1 MADIYYETDL
11 YTDDEVKDRYIKEIM
26 SKDSRAIDK
35 SFVDLVLGR
44 SSIRVTR
51 KCYMS
56 VSLTCDKYVAV
67 HYSAHKKV
75 EETTGYTVTRNVGPM
90 NGVDYKVSE
99 NTKKV
104 TYTDENDYSKKF
116 YDVSESF
123 TVCVDNNFSLRGEL
137 PKRAGDTRE
146 MPAVYSGVPKFT
158 GVTAEMEKKLS
169 SSSGCSSQV
178 NSCRNDIND
187 SAKSTGY
194 KVDSCKFKH
203 ATVSNIVVKSVHY
216 YVLYYVSVSYNGQF
230 YTCELCHDSLKKG
243 VDVCNKGA
251 DFPRSS
257 ELENRLE
264 SAVAEGESNKRKARV
279 VTIPTT
285 IIGIVGIIMS
295 FAFVFKFGF
304 GEALGMV
311 VASLVFNI
319 WYMWWASSRLPEATN
334 EKIKKINEQYAR
346 GEYIHDVTMPEI
358 NMLSLIAKSLLLTF
372 WNVLVICSNFLA

>member
-75 EETTGYTVTRNVGPM
+75 EETTGYTVTKRTDAMGID
-90 NGVDYKVSE
+90 DYKISE

-137 PKRAGDTRE
+137 PKRAGDVE
-146 MPAVYSGVPKFT
+146 VMPAVYSGVPKFT

-169 SSSGCSSQV
+169 SASGCSSQV
-178 NSCRNDIND
+178 SSCRSDIND

-216 YVLYYVSVSYNGQF
+216 YVQYYVSVSYNGQF
-230 YTCELCHDSLKKG
+230 YTCEFCHDSVKKG

-279 VTIPTT
+279 VTIPATV
-285 IIGIVGIIMS
+285 IGVIGIIMS
-295 FAFVFKFGF
+295 FVAIFKIGF
-304 GEALGMV
+304 GAVIG
-311 VASLVFNI
+311 SLVFNI
-319 WYMWWASSRLPEATN
+319 VYMWWAFSRLPNATN
-334 EKIKKINEQYAR
+334 EKIEKINEQYAR

-358 NMLSLIAKSLLLTF
+358 KMFSLILKSLLLTF
-372 WNVLVICSNFLA
+372 WNVLIICANFLA

>member
-75 EETTGYTVTRNVGPM
+75 EETTGYTVTKRTDAMGID
-90 NGVDYKVSE
+90 DYKISE

-116 YDVSESF
+116 YDVSEGF

-146 MPAVYSGVPKFT
+146 MPAVYSGVTKFT
-158 GVTAEMEKKLS
+158 GVTAEMKKELS

-178 NSCRNDIND
+178 NSCWNDIED

-230 YTCELCHDSLKKG
+230 YTCELGHDSLKKG
-243 VDVCNKGA
+243 ITVYNAGA
-251 DFPRSS
+251 DFPRSK

-279 VTIPTT
+279 VTVPATV
-285 IIGIVGIIMS
+285 IGVIGIIMS
-295 FAFVFKFGF
+295 FVAIFKIGF
-304 GEALGMV
+304 GAVIG
-311 VASLVFNI
+311 SLVFNI
-319 WYMWWASSRLPEATN
+319 VYMWWAFSRLPKATN
-334 EKIKKINEQYAR
+334 EKIEKINEQYAR

-358 NMLSLIAKSLLLTF
+358 KMPSLILKSLLLTF
-372 WNVLVICSNFLA
+372 WNVLIICSNFLA